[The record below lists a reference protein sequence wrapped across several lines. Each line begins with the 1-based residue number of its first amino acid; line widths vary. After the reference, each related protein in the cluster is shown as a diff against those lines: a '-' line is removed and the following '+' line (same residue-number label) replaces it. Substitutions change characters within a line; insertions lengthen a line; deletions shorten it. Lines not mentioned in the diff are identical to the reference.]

1 MLPRIASLDQSAFS
15 LVDRRSAK
23 RRTLKLG
30 FDTAARR
37 GRARVL
43 IMDISTTGM
52 RLQTSA
58 SFEIG
63 EQIQIVV
70 PEAGTVT
77 ATIVRESYSDIGWEF
92 GAAFD
97 EPITAA
103 AVSAVL
109 LAAPAFAPPIPEEE
123 AKQWVREAR
132 ARYPEPSPIPDLVLA
147 MFAVL
152 SLLLAGSFVYGLGF
166 LSPAIG

>member
-15 LVDRRSAK
+15 LDRRSAK

-30 FDTAARR
+30 FDTAERR
-37 GRARVL
+37 GRTRVL

-52 RLQTSA
+52 KLQTSA

-63 EQIQIVV
+63 EQIQLIV
-70 PEAGTVT
+70 PEAGPVT
-77 ATIVRESYSDIGWEF
+77 ATIVREAYSEIGWEF

-97 EPITAA
+97 EPITSA

-109 LAAPAFAPPIPEEE
+109 LAAPAFAPPIPDED

-132 ARYPEPSPIPDLVLA
+132 ARYPEPSPVSDLVLA
-147 MFAVL
+147 VFAIL
-152 SLLLAGSFVYGLGF
+152 ALLIAGSFVYALGF
-166 LSPAIG
+166 LSPATG